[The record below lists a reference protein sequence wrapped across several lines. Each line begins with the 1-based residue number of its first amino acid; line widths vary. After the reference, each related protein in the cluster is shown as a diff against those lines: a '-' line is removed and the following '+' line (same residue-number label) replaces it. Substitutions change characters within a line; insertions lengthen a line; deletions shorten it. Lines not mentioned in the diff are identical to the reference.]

1 MELKDLKTGF
11 FGYKKGRV
19 CRYISE
25 LNSTF
30 GEKLTRQKEE
40 SGAIIE
46 RLGDKNEEL
55 NARVMLLESEK
66 DALRHKNEQLEKT
79 VSELSARI
87 DELTGQ
93 IRDEKLKCGDISGI
107 LLEAKLFAD
116 NLRHKAEEE
125 NEIFRSENRRLY
137 ENEQRRLY
145 EYGKQVSL
153 VKENLLQALR
163 SMDGCLND
171 MEGKISNLKMSG
183 MSCGSDTERG
193 GDTPA
198 CASNENPLGEPHS
211 PVGEQTGDEQTG
223 DERTGDSIERSATRH
238 TGSAI
243 CLSEGTGKNPAES
256 FLIDSTI
263 GSAQNPGEGSKEGSY
278 RDTAKSLPDALGKN
292 PGKSSDGFLS
302 GENIC
307 GDICDDSHS
316 ESRAATSDIANLQ
329 GDADTAHDVRHSGG
343 SDSIGGNIPSAD
355 GLTYLS
361 SPALNNLNESGDG
374 SYEKQGA

>member
-30 GEKLTRQKEE
+30 GEKLSRQKEE

-87 DELTGQ
+87 GELTGQ

-116 NLRHKAEEE
+116 NLRHKSEEE

-137 ENEQRRLY
+137 ESEQRRLY
-145 EYGKQVSL
+145 EYGKQVAL

-198 CASNENPLGEPHS
+198 CAPNENPFDKPHS
-211 PVGEQTGDEQTG
+211 PVGEQTGDSAEC
-223 DERTGDSIERSATRH
+223 SATRQ

-243 CLSEGTGKNPAES
+243 CPSEGIVKNPAES
-256 FLIDSTI
+256 FLSDSTI
-263 GSAQNPGEGSKEGSY
+263 GSAQIPGEGFKEGSY
-278 RDTAKSLPDALGKN
+278 RDTAKSLSDAPEKN
-292 PGKSSDGFLS
+292 SGKSSDGFLS
-302 GENIC
+302 GEDIC

>member
-79 VSELSARI
+79 VYELSARI
-87 DELTGQ
+87 GELTGQ

-116 NLRHKAEEE
+116 NLRHKSEEE

-137 ENEQRRLY
+137 ESEQRRLY
-145 EYGKQVSL
+145 EYGKQVAL

-171 MEGKISNLKMSG
+171 MEEKISDLKISDMSH
-183 MSCGSDTERG
+183 GSDTERG

-223 DERTGDSIERSATRH
+223 DSIECSATRQ

-243 CLSEGTGKNPAES
+243 CPSEGIVKNPAES
-256 FLIDSTI
+256 FLSDLTM
-263 GSAQNPGEGSKEGSY
+263 GSAQIPGEGFKEGSY
-278 RDTAKSLPDALGKN
+278 RDTSKSLSDAPEKN
-292 PGKSSDGFLS
+292 SGKSSDGFLS
-302 GENIC
+302 GEDIC
-307 GDICDDSHS
+307 GDICNDSHS
-316 ESRAATSDIANLQ
+316 ESRAAPSDIVKLQ
-329 GDADTAHDVRHSGG
+329 DTAGTAHDVRSSGG
-343 SDSIGGNIPSAD
+343 SDSIGENIPGND